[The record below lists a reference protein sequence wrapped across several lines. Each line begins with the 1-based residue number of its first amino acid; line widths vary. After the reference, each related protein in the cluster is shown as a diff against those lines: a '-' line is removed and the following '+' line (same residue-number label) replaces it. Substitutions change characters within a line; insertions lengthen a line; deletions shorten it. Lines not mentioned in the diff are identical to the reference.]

1 MLDKKLIIGYYGTQM
16 NIRYR
21 VEINPSY
28 KWSEDAKD
36 LRISHRELEVFAL
49 VTEGYNNKEVA
60 EILHIK
66 HQSVKNHMHHF
77 TKKLGVKNAG
87 QAVIVA
93 LQMKL
98 IKMRGIYG
106 DASVEITGE
115 DIVKRFRD
123 IINGQ
128 AWIRGVSEKDKRRL
142 KVFLLSHGIDI
153 DKLENR
159 GENEK

>member
-1 MLDKKLIIGYYGTQM
+1 MDV
-16 NIRYR
+16 RYK

-28 KWSEDAKD
+28 EWAEGAES
-36 LRISHRELEVFAL
+36 LGISHRELEVFAL

-60 EILHIK
+60 EVLHIK

-77 TKKLGVKNAG
+77 TKKLGVKNSG

-93 LQMKL
+93 LQKKL

-106 DASVEITGE
+106 DASTEISAEGL
-115 DIVKRFRD
+115 IKRFREL
-123 IINGQ
+123 INGQ
-128 AWIRGVSEKDKRRL
+128 AWMRGVNEKEKRRL

-153 DKLENR
+153 DKLESKD
-159 GENEK
+159 EKKQDEHK

>member
-1 MLDKKLIIGYYGTQM
+1 M
-16 NIRYR
+16 NIRKK

-28 KWSEDAKD
+28 EWAEGTES
-36 LRISHRELEVFAL
+36 LGISHRELEVFAL
-49 VTEGYNNKEVA
+49 VAEGYTNKEVA

-66 HQSVKNHMHHF
+66 HQSVKNHMHNF
-77 TKKLGVKNAG
+77 FKKLGVKNSG

-93 LQMKL
+93 LHKNL

-106 DASVEITGE
+106 EASVELTAEGLIE
-115 DIVKRFRD
+115 RFRD
-123 IINGQ
+123 LINGQ
-128 AWIRGVSEKDKRRL
+128 AWISGVNEKEKRRL

-159 GENEK
+159 GEKKQESA

>member
-1 MLDKKLIIGYYGTQM
+1 M
-16 NIRYR
+16 NLRYK

-28 KWSEDAKD
+28 EWTEGAES
-36 LRISHRELEVFAL
+36 LGISHRELEVFAL
-49 VTEGYNNKEVA
+49 VAEGYSNKEVA

-77 TKKLGVKNAG
+77 TKKLGVKNTG

-93 LQMKL
+93 LHKKL

-106 DASVEITGE
+106 DVSAEVTGE
-115 DIVKRFRD
+115 GLVRSFRD
-123 IINGQ
+123 LINGQ
-128 AWIRGVSEKDKRRL
+128 AWIRDVSEKDKRRL

-159 GENEK
+159 GEKKQE

>member
-1 MLDKKLIIGYYGTQM
+1 MDV
-16 NIRYR
+16 RYR

-28 KWSEDAKD
+28 EWAEDAES
-36 LRISHRELEVFAL
+36 LGISHRELEVFAL
-49 VTEGYNNKEVA
+49 VAEGYNNKEVA

-66 HQSVKNHMHHF
+66 HQSVKNHVHHF

-87 QAVIVA
+87 QGVVVA

-98 IKMRGIYG
+98 IKLRGIYG
-106 DASVEITGE
+106 DESVEVTGE
-115 DIVKRFRD
+115 DIVKRFKE

-153 DKLENR
+153 DKLEDR
-159 GENEK
+159 GEKKQQ

>member
-1 MLDKKLIIGYYGTQM
+1 MDV
-16 NIRYR
+16 RYR

-28 KWSEDAKD
+28 EWAEGAES
-36 LRISHRELEVFAL
+36 LGISHRELEVFAL
-49 VTEGYNNKEVA
+49 VAEGYNNKEVA
-60 EILHIK
+60 EILKIK

-77 TKKLGVKNAG
+77 TTKLDVKNAG

-93 LQMKL
+93 LHKKL

-106 DASVEITGE
+106 DASAEVTGE
-115 DIVKRFRD
+115 GLVKRFREL
-123 IINGQ
+123 INGQ
-128 AWIRGVSEKDKRRL
+128 AWMRDVSEKDKRRL